1 MNPLVDDFPCELCGV
16 PIDTD
21 YRRMVQFELL
31 MLDEGVPAQDKL
43 LLGLKLLYK
52 QPVTSLPEAWDRLLW
67 FYRGGEENKDSAGA
81 AGQGARVYDF
91 EQDADR
97 IYTAFLQIYGID
109 LQEEPVHWW
118 KFRALL
124 FALPD
129 TCLMGKIMYYRS
141 VDVGQLKGAE
151 RRHAI
156 HMRSLFALDKPAAN
170 MTQAERDAAFLA
182 KIDRR
187 QKQLEAQWERTKG
200 GGVSGS

>member
-1 MNPLVDDFPCELCGV
+1 MNPLIDDFPCELCGV

-31 MLDEGVPAQDKL
+31 MLDEDIPAQEKL
-43 LLGLKLLYK
+43 MLGIELLYK
-52 QPVTSLPEAWDRLLW
+52 TPVTSLPEAWDRLLW
-67 FYRGGEENKDSAGA
+67 FYRGGGEVKGDAGTTELPP
-81 AGQGARVYDF
+81 RVYDF

-109 LQEEPVHWW
+109 LQETPVHWW

-124 FALPD
+124 FTLPG

-141 VDVGQLKGAE
+141 VDVGERKGAG
-151 RRHAI
+151 RKHAL
-156 HMRSLFALDKPAAN
+156 HMRSLFALDKPTAN

-182 KIDRR
+182 IIDRR
-187 QKQLEAQWERTKG
+187 QKQLEAQWKRTKG
-200 GGVSGS
+200 GA